1 MLHYLYLL
9 NAFPV
14 LLLQVRDGGGVDV
27 DVKVEGAKLPAV
39 EALLITQDAFF
50 GFATRWTRVRAFSCI
65 VSIKMYGLN
74 PGHDQFSF
82 G

>member
-50 GFATRWTRVRAFSCI
+50 GFATRWTQVCACVFMHYFNQNVCFKSWT
-65 VSIKMYGLN
+65 
-74 PGHDQFSF
+74 
-82 G
+82 